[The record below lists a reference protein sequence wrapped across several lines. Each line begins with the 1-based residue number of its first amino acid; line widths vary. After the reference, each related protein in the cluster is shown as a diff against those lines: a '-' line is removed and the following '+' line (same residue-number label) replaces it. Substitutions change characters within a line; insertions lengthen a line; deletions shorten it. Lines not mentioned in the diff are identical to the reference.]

1 MQGELN
7 VLLDEI
13 AEKKK
18 AAQNKKGCYR
28 KNRTKLLPRTLCE
41 DIQRKGWGRHKRAR
55 RGRRCKK
62 EKEEEEESVQ
72 GMQWSS

>member
-18 AAQNKKGCYR
+18 LHRIKKDAIE
-28 KNRTKLLPRTLCE
+28 RTALNCCLENCAKTY
-41 DIQRKGWGRHKRAR
+41 KGKDGAKELEG
-55 RGRRCKK
+55 GRRCK
-62 EKEEEEESVQ
+62 V
-72 GMQWSS
+72 